1 MTKRFYGEL
10 TFLALTIASIVL
22 AVLSYLGLISE
33 WKVEVCSSCAAL
45 LSLSQAFDKVLYY
58 KQISETIRKRLLSD
72 SDKLS
77 GKPKKHNVDMC
88 AVMYVLAIIVL
99 VIGLSMEKELSDN
112 TDLDTVSLFCFALIF
127 LGYWMDSHFSRELN
141 NISQRLD
148 ELEKKYNNYRGD
160 NHDKL

>member
-22 AVLSYLGLISE
+22 AVLSYLGIISE
-33 WKVEVCSSCAAL
+33 WKVAVCSSCAAL

-112 TDLDTVSLFCFALIF
+112 TDLDTF

-148 ELEKKYNNYRGD
+148 ELEKKYNDYRGD